1 MGFNDESG
9 HWSLPERAAAAP
21 KRPCQRQTRHP
32 DLLEATI
39 DSRLVVGCDR
49 AYATIGITIMTLR
62 NNPDARMRDLR
73 VLSVMLREHNLTRAA
88 EVLDTTQPAISK
100 ALARLRGQFGDPLF
114 VRNGNAMHP
123 TSRALE
129 IAGPVRD
136 LLIASDSL
144 YSSAPSFDPAT
155 SSREFKL
162 LLTDVGMIVFLP
174 PLMSRMARAGS
185 KLSLHAVPLDS
196 RHFEVNL
203 ESGEADLALG
213 AFAKPPPGLRRQRL
227 YFGGYLSIA
236 RKNHPK
242 VPALRTRAGFRAA
255 QHIIVIAS
263 NTGHAAHQMVQAALE
278 TEIAPDNVLLRLSSF
293 NAAAIVA
300 SRTDGVAT
308 VPANVATCLAEQ
320 LDLATF
326 RPPIPLP
333 PIEIAQY
340 WHERYHRDPA
350 HRWLRSVTF
359 DLFAKSRA

>member
-1 MGFNDESG
+1 MTKLDIGL
-9 HWSLPERAAAAP
+9 SLDGLPLRRTARAKE
-21 KRPCQRQTRHP
+21 KRSIPTCSKF
-32 DLLEATI
+32 TI
-39 DSRLVVGCDR
+39 DSTVVVRCDH
-49 AYATIGITIMTLR
+49 AYAAIGMTIMTVW
-62 NNPDARMRDLR
+62 NNIDARLRDLR
-73 VLSVMLREHNLTRAA
+73 VLSVVLREHNLTRAA
-88 EVLDTTQPAISK
+88 EVLNTTQPAISK
-100 ALARLRGQFGDPLF
+100 ALARLRGQFRDPLF

-129 IAGPVRD
+129 MAGPVRD
-136 LLIASDSL
+136 LLVASDSL
-144 YSSAPSFDPAT
+144 YTSAPSFDPAT
-155 SSREFKL
+155 SNRVFKL

-196 RHFEVNL
+196 KHFEAKL

-227 YFGGYLSIA
+227 YLGGYLSIA

-242 VPALRTRAGFRAA
+242 VPTLRTRVGFRAA
-255 QHIIVIAS
+255 RHIIVIAS
-263 NTGHAAHQMVQAALE
+263 NTGHAAHQMVQSALE
-278 TEIAPDNVLLRLSSF
+278 AEIAPENVLLRLSSF

-320 LDLATF
+320 LNLATF

-340 WHERYHRDPA
+340 WHERYHRDPGQ
-350 HRWLRSVTF
+350 RWLRSVTF
-359 DLFAKSRA
+359 DLFVKSRS